1 MRLVI
6 RADRTPAGEH
16 VRRYNEPT
24 VDEVAVILVE
34 SEYDRRDIV
43 LEKRNN
49 KLERIS
55 ETHRSYDS
63 LQYPIM
69 FWKGE
74 DGYNFGLYKTDP
86 QSGNLLDNKKI
97 SAREFYAYRI
107 MVRETGS
114 NHILQCRQLFHQY
127 VVDMYAK
134 IEAERL
140 RYRYTV
146 ESTETMC

>member
-1 MRLVI
+1 
-6 RADRTPAGEH
+6 
-16 VRRYNEPT
+16 
-24 VDEVAVILVE
+24 
-34 SEYDRRDIV
+34 
-43 LEKRNN
+43 
-49 KLERIS
+49 
-55 ETHRSYDS
+55 
-63 LQYPIM
+63 M

-107 MVRETGS
+107 MVRATGS

-134 IEAERL
+134 IETERL
-140 RYRYTV
+140 RYI
-146 ESTETMC
+146 